1 VFDIAAVATITDLTI
16 ADGAVT
22 GGNGANGAG
31 AAGESVG
38 GACVLVA
45 SGVDAVLNRVAIHH
59 CYATGGNGGLGFFGA
74 PGVCINNPPPTP
86 PTCFPGGPGGYGG
99 SGGAATGA
107 AIAVNGSLSLLD
119 SSVMDAHAT
128 GGNGGTGGDGGPGAP
143 PGPPGNGGVGGMA
156 NGGAVAV
163 SSGAS
168 IDIINS
174 TIAESSGTGG
184 NGGAGATFPPGA
196 VNGIGGYATG
206 GLLYVDNGASL
217 ADLEF
222 STLVNGSVA
231 GGGGAQT
238 GAVIA
243 NAVNAGS
250 TLTVLSSIVVGA
262 QFNANLCYGSVT
274 AATGSANLSEYT
286 DNDVNNPSACNGFS
300 VNATFAQTLK
310 AIDASATPAYMPI
323 WKSPAIDAA
332 ATCNDLTATAVSNDQ
347 HDTSRPQGS
356 QCDLGAIEA
365 DYIFVDG
372 FGG

>member
-1 VFDIAAVATITDLTI
+1 
-16 ADGAVT
+16 
-22 GGNGANGAG
+22 GAG
-31 AAGESVG
+31 AAGESVS

-45 SGVDAVLNRVAIHH
+45 SGIAAVLDRVAIHH
-59 CYATGGNGGLGFFGA
+59 CIAIGGNGGIGA
-74 PGVCINNPPPTP
+74 MGTPGICLPPTP
-86 PTCFPGGPGGYGG
+86 PAPPTCFAGGPGGYGG
-99 SGGAATGA
+99 SGGAATGT

-119 SSVMDAHAT
+119 SSVVDAHAT
-128 GGNGGTGGDGGPGAP
+128 GGNGGSGGSGGAGTP
-143 PGPPGNGGVGGMA
+143 PGPPGNGGVGGAA
-156 NGGAVAV
+156 NGGAVAI

-174 TIAESSGTGG
+174 TITESSGTGG
-184 NGGAGATFPPGA
+184 NGGAGASSSGA

-222 STLVNGSVA
+222 STLANGSVA

-250 TLTVLSSIVVGA
+250 TLNVLSSIIVGA
-262 QFNANLCYGSVT
+262 QGNTNLCYGSVT

-332 ATCNDLTATAVSNDQ
+332 ANCKDLASTTVTADQ
-347 HDTSRPQGS
+347 HGTARPQGNA
-356 QCDLGAIEA
+356 CDLGAIEA